1 MNEVYN
7 LRIGDMLYND
17 KAYGTAGEV
26 ESANIVGIIYKMTPK
41 YVYYAVCARKHNDPD
56 GEHFVTKDN
65 RSKKSTI
72 YNSIRTGTVGVSYSN
87 GTKRR
92 RKIESFS

>member
-17 KAYGTAGEV
+17 RAYGEGNKIEK
-26 ESANIVGIIYKMTPK
+26 ANIVGVIYKMTPK
-41 YVYYAVCARKHNDPD
+41 YVYYAVCARRHNDPQ

-65 RSKKSTI
+65 RSKKTSI
-72 YNSIRTGTVGVSYSN
+72 YNSIRSDTVGISYAN

-92 RKIESFS
+92 RKIEDFS

>member
-17 KAYGTAGEV
+17 KAYDTSSTPV
-26 ESANIVGIIYKMTPK
+26 QANIVAIIYKMTPK
-41 YVYYAVCARKHNDPD
+41 YAYYAVCARKNGDPD
-56 GEHFVTKDN
+56 GEHFVTTDN
-65 RSKKSTI
+65 KAKKENL
-72 YNSIRTGTVGVSYSN
+72 YKAVRDGRVGISYAN

-92 RKIESFS
+92 RKIEEFS

>member
-17 KAYGTAGEV
+17 KAFGTAGKV

-41 YVYYAVCARKHNDPD
+41 YVYYAVCARKHDDPD

-72 YNSIRTGTVGVSYSN
+72 YNSIRTGAVGVSYSN

-92 RKIESFS
+92 RKIETFS

>member
-17 KAYGTAGEV
+17 KAYGEAGGV

-41 YVYYAVCARKHNDPD
+41 YVYYAVCARSHNDPD

-65 RSKKSTI
+65 RSKKTAI
-72 YNSIRTGTVGVSYSN
+72 YNSIRTGAVGISYSN

>member
-1 MNEVYN
+1 MKEVYN

-17 KAYGTAGEV
+17 RAYGDGNKIEK
-26 ESANIVGIIYKMTPK
+26 ANIVGIIYKMTPK
-41 YVYYAVCARKHNDPD
+41 YVYYDVCARRHNDPD

-65 RSKKSTI
+65 RSKKSSI
-72 YNSIRTGTVGVSYSN
+72 YNSIRAGSVGVSYAN

-92 RKIESFS
+92 RKIEDFS

>member
-41 YVYYAVCARKHNDPD
+41 YVYYAVCARRHNDPE

-72 YNSIRTGTVGVSYSN
+72 YNSIKSGSVGVSYAN

-92 RKIESFS
+92 RKIEDFS

>member
-17 KAYGTAGEV
+17 KAYDTTGEV

-41 YVYYAVCARKHNDPD
+41 YVYYAVCARKHNDPN

-65 RSKKSTI
+65 RAQKSTI
-72 YNSIRTGTVGVSYSN
+72 YNSIRTGTVGVSYSS

-92 RKIESFS
+92 RKIEDFS

>member
-17 KAYGTAGEV
+17 KAYGEAGGV

-41 YVYYAVCARKHNDPD
+41 YVYYAVCARKHNDPN

-65 RSKKSTI
+65 RAKKSTI
-72 YNSIRTGTVGVSYSN
+72 YNSIRTGTVGVSYSS

>member
-17 KAYGTAGEV
+17 RAYGADGKV
-26 ESANIVGIIYKMTPK
+26 EKANIVGIIYKMTPK
-41 YVYYAVCARKHNDPD
+41 YVYYAVCARRRDNPD

-65 RSKKSTI
+65 RSKKSSI
-72 YNSIRTGTVGVSYSN
+72 YNSIRTGAVGVSYSS

-92 RKIESFS
+92 RKIEDFS